1 MNARLNLEQSPAN
14 LGLLLPTLTGWR
26 AVAVEER
33 LKLGSAA
40 GEGMVIGPGVL
51 AEHCAVLPSA
61 QGLLVIGERGP
72 LTRPADP
79 LPSSSSLRS
88 PQPKHTANSTHSTCS
103 TRSTHSTSPTR
114 SAHPTTPTPS
124 RPLRAGD
131 VLRLARVPLV
141 VVEHRRDAHGD
152 WFGLGAL
159 GSWSPSLWPLLAELA
174 LVAGSAW
181 PALLLGESGT
191 GKELAARALHQASP
205 RRHGPWVSVNCGALH
220 GDLLLAE
227 LFGAEKGAYTGC
239 TERRRGAFERADGG
253 TLLLDE
259 LGELSPQAQ
268 AALLRVL
275 EVGEVQVLGGATR
288 KVDVRL
294 VCATHRDL
302 HSLVAR
308 GQFRLDLLHRVAV
321 GTLRLPAL
329 RDRPEDLTPL
339 MADWLEVDHLSCAVA
354 ERLRR
359 HPWPGN
365 LRELRNL
372 ARRLQLTSR
381 CGTPSEREVDS
392 ALAELIPSAYT
403 ANSPMAVRTQAVRE
417 LLAQGLKPQ
426 QAWRHSGMSR
436 AAFYRLLRS
445 VRAETQCA

>member
-26 AVAVEER
+26 AVAVERR
-33 LKLGSAA
+33 LNLGSAE

-51 AEHCAVLPSA
+51 PHHCAVLPAA
-61 QGLLVIGERGP
+61 QGLLVIAERGP

-79 LPSSSSLRS
+79 VPLSGSG
-88 PQPKHTANSTHSTCS
+88 
-103 TRSTHSTSPTR
+103 R
-114 SAHPTTPTPS
+114 SAGPMRSANTALPPPTARSANPEPF

-159 GSWSPSLWPLLAELA
+159 GSWSPALWPLLAELA
-174 LVAGSAW
+174 LVANSAW

-302 HSLVAR
+302 QSLVAR

-339 MADWLEVDHLSCAVA
+339 MADWLEVDHLSSAVG

-392 ALAELIPSAYT
+392 ALAELIPGSHAG
-403 ANSPMAVRTQAVRE
+403 NSPVAVRTQAVRE